1 MAYSGCWYL
10 FLMLTTVMQYFLTF
24 LCWCTLSIP
33 LQLLNTDNSL
43 LITANTLSL
52 SDKERALL
60 LSLLSFSLT
69 LVEQPTYGNCLPW
82 LQHSST
88 LLSPKNANTTFQA
101 PSITT
106 LGFHSLPPKRNLPIP
121 TSLQINPFSNQS
133 PPLGRDQSK
142 TPASTTLIC
151 FPLKPISFPP
161 THYLL

>member
-88 LLSPKNANTTFQA
+88 LLSPKKCQHYISGSIHNHLRIPFSSTQKKSTYSNFPPNQPLFQLVSS
-101 PSITT
+101 PRQRPIQDSRQHHPY
-106 LGFHSLPPKRNLPIP
+106 LLPP
-121 TSLQINPFSNQS
+121 
-133 PPLGRDQSK
+133 
-142 TPASTTLIC
+142 
-151 FPLKPISFPP
+151 
-161 THYLL
+161 